1 MENLKML
8 VECTGELKTILAIVK
23 AIINVIKW
31 AIPILLIVMG
41 TLDIAK
47 IVISGNQDEKE
58 VKAATK
64 KLTTRVIYA
73 IIIFLIPTIV
83 TGILS
88 LVFGVGKTDTTI
100 MDCYNDAVIGEL

>member
-1 MENLKML
+1 MENLQML
-8 VECTGELKTILAIVK
+8 VECTSELKTILAIVK

-73 IIIFLIPTIV
+73 VIIFLIPTIV

-88 LVFGVGKTDTTI
+88 LVFGTGKTDTTI
-100 MDCYNDAVIGEL
+100 IDCYKDAVIGDL

>member
-8 VECTGELKTILAIVK
+8 VECTSDLQTILGLVNTIL
-23 AIINVIKW
+23 NLIKW
-31 AIPILLIVMG
+31 VIPVILIVMG

-73 IIIFLIPTIV
+73 VIIFLIPTIV
-83 TGILS
+83 NVLLGFVKLP
-88 LVFGVGKTDTTI
+88 GVDTTI
-100 MDCYNDAVIGEL
+100 LDCMEQASK